1 MKSFAVALIAGVTF
15 AQDFDTS
22 MINGN
27 QTGLISPGPDMNMTD
42 MNMTDMNMN
51 MTALRGEE
59 LDAHVKERHQRLDMA
74 REMVEMFCQ
83 HQPEGGPY
91 THEVKDHED
100 GEHRRLDGHE
110 DMATT
115 MTTEGMEAGDE
126 AMDEAAKMER
136 MNKLHKLMDAGEEVA
151 GLENHWLCHQA
162 LDIYQELIEA
172 VHEGAAMMHHEE
184 NLESG
189 EGVEAIGAIVEA
201 ISGLFIEESDAASTL
216 TLSFAA
222 AAIVTVAMF

>member
-1 MKSFAVALIAGVTF
+1 MKSFAVALIAGVTL
-15 AQDFDTS
+15 AQDFDTN
-22 MINGN
+22 MMNGN
-27 QTGLISPGPDMNMTD
+27 DTMLLSPE

-51 MTALRGEE
+51 MTAMKGEQ

-91 THEVKDHED
+91 THEVEDHED

-110 DMATT
+110 EMATT

-126 AMDEAAKMER
+126 AMDEAARMER

-162 LDIYQELIEA
+162 LDIYQELIET

-184 NLESG
+184 NFESG

-201 ISGLFIEESDAASTL
+201 ISNLFVEQSDAASTL

-222 AAIVTVAMF
+222 AAIVTASMF